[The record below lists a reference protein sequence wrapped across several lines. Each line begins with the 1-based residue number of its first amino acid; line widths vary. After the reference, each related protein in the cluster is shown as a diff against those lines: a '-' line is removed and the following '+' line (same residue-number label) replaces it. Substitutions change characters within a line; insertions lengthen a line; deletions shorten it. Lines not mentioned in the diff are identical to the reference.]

1 MLPQPASPTLT
12 NPDMVLPEHMSDTAS
27 LVSVP
32 QVTRPPSPSYLIQQR
47 RTSRQM
53 DTPEG
58 RPKAIR
64 GAKSRMTSRLSMT
77 PEGEPFP
84 ARRLQ
89 NRHSDVALG
98 SSPTVGMSPAM
109 RTRLMDDGRRMSV
122 SASSITSE
130 DLYAMRIPGFD
141 GLDDDTETITDADL
155 EVSPQAQ
162 GLRVGQKTDSP
173 NTGKSAATLMRA
185 ELILANAK
193 KRLNVCLSRFVP
205 CTLQPMLTYA

>member
-1 MLPQPASPTLT
+1 MLPQPSSPTLT
-12 NPDMVLPEHMSDTAS
+12 NPEMVLPEHMSDTAS
-27 LVSVP
+27 LASLP

-47 RTSRQM
+47 QSSRQM
-53 DTPEG
+53 DTPQG
-58 RPKAIR
+58 KPKVIR
-64 GAKSRMTSRLSMT
+64 GAKSRHMTCRLSMT

-84 ARRLQ
+84 VRRVH

-109 RTRLMDDGRRMSV
+109 RTRLMDDARRTSV

-155 EVSPQAQ
+155 EVSPQAER
-162 GLRVGQKTDSP
+162 LRMSQKTGSP
-173 NTGKSAATLMRA
+173 DTEKSAVTLMRA

-193 KRLNVCLSRFVP
+193 KRLNVCPS
-205 CTLQPMLTYA
+205 